1 MNGQSSTLVSK
12 GALIAGFLA
21 FALAVQ
27 IAYTTPTA
35 GYELSIYRSTPIAFW
50 VGIGIGFLTAIG
62 VLLGTDHRR
71 LVDAAMG
78 LIALCALSV
87 VAVPVLRSYFYYGS
101 GDSMT
106 HLGWAREMVRGDI
119 GADGI
124 LYPGIHLIS
133 IFFSELTG
141 LELTNTL
148 QYTPMLLFPL
158 VYLVAMP
165 LCVQYFT
172 DSRWAGIVGLFAAV
186 LLIPIN
192 KISVHVISHPSS
204 QAILFLPFV
213 LFLLFRYLTEDVD
226 GFPLASPIG
235 ASFTIAGIGLIFIHP
250 QEAMTF
256 LSMLF
261 AIVGVQLLVKRYAPD
276 HTIATHRSLLA
287 HTVVIGSVFFAWI
300 IQHERALNR
309 AGWVYESLLVAG
321 GETLEETGE
330 RGASLAALGGSF
342 EELFIK
348 LFAVSMVFCLLAG
361 GLILANMWGK
371 LDPQKVQRNSI
382 ITYMMIGLS
391 PPTLVFFVIFFADQ
405 GDHYFRI
412 LGFIMAV
419 VTLVGAV
426 ALTGIF
432 DHVERIG
439 LRSSLPISREFAFA
453 ALGVVLV
460 VMLAA
465 QMVVV
470 HQAPYMYQPNK
481 QVTDAEMS
489 GHEIAFEYHDDE
501 TVLMGLR
508 TGAHRFIDAHY
519 GQTAARGGLDFP
531 GYRAGM
537 PETIFNENMT
547 TAYDRDRYLTIK
559 QSDYDREIEL
569 YDELRYTTQGFQKL
583 ETESEIN
590 RIQHNG
596 EFRLYRIDGTE

>member
-1 MNGQSSTLVSK
+1 MNGRSSTQVPK
-12 GALIAGFLA
+12 VVLITGFLA
-21 FALAVQ
+21 FAIAVL
-27 IAYTTPTA
+27 IAYTTPAA
-35 GYELSIYRSTPIAFW
+35 GYELSIYRSTPVAFW
-50 VGIGIGFLTAIG
+50 VGLGISFLTAIG
-62 VLLGTDHRR
+62 VLLWTDHRR
-71 LVDAAMG
+71 FVDAAMG
-78 LIALCALSV
+78 LVALCTLSV
-87 VAVPVLRSYFYYGS
+87 IAVPVLRSYFYYGA

-119 GADGI
+119 AADGI
-124 LYPGIHLIS
+124 LYPGIHILS
-133 IFFSELTG
+133 LFFAELTG

-158 VYLVAMP
+158 LYIVAMP

-172 DSRWAGIVGLFAAV
+172 ESRWAGIVGLFAAV

-192 KISVHVISHPSS
+192 KISVHVVAHPSS

-226 GFPLASPIG
+226 GFPLTSPIG
-235 ASFTIAGIGLIFIHP
+235 ASFTVAGIGMIFIHP
-250 QEAMTF
+250 QETMTF
-256 LSMLF
+256 ISMLV

-287 HTVVIGSVFFAWI
+287 HTAVIGSVFLAWI
-300 IQHERALNR
+300 VQHDRAVNR
-309 AGWVYESLLVAG
+309 ATGVYDSLLVSG
-321 GETLEETGE
+321 GQTLEETGE
-330 RGASLAALGGSF
+330 RGASLAMLGGSF

-348 LFAVSMVFCLLAG
+348 LFVVSLVFCILAG
-361 GLILANMWGK
+361 GLMLANMRGK
-371 LDPQKVQRNSI
+371 LDPRKVQRNAI
-382 ITYMMIGLS
+382 ITYLTIGLV
-391 PPTLVFFVIFFADQ
+391 PPTLVFLVIFFADQ
-405 GDHYFRI
+405 GDHYFRM

-432 DHVERIG
+432 DAVERVG
-439 LRSSLPISREFAFA
+439 LRSSVPVSREFALSV
-453 ALGVVLV
+453 LGIVLI
-460 VMLAA
+460 VMLVA

-508 TGAHRFIDAHY
+508 RGTRRFIDAHY
-519 GQTAARGGLDFP
+519 GQTIARGGLDFP

-537 PETIFNENMT
+537 HESIFNENMT
-547 TAYDRDRYLTIK
+547 TAYDDDRYLVIK
-559 QSDYDREIEL
+559 QSDYDQEIGL
-569 YDELRYTTQGFQKL
+569 YNELRYTNEGFRKL
-583 ETESEIN
+583 ETEPEIN

-596 EFRLYRIDGTE
+596 EFHLYRINGN

>member
-1 MNGQSSTLVSK
+1 MNGRSSTLVSK
-12 GALIAGFLA
+12 VVLITGFLA
-21 FALAVQ
+21 FALAVLV
-27 IAYTTPTA
+27 AYTTPAA

-50 VGIGIGFLTAIG
+50 VGIGIGFLTAVG
-62 VLLGTDHRR
+62 VLLGTSHRR
-71 LVDAAMG
+71 LADAAKG
-78 LIALCALSV
+78 LLALCALSI
-87 VAVPVLRSYFYYGS
+87 VAIPVLRSYFYYGS

-106 HLGWAREMVRGDI
+106 HLGWAREMIRGDI
-119 GADGI
+119 AADGI

-133 IFFSELTG
+133 IFFAELTG

-158 VYLVAMP
+158 VYLVSMP

-172 DSRWAGIVGLFAAV
+172 ESRWAGIVGLFAAV

-192 KISVHVISHPSS
+192 KISVHVIAHPSS

-226 GFPLASPIG
+226 GFPLTSPIG

-250 QEAMTF
+250 QETMTF

-261 AIVGVQLLVKRYAPD
+261 AIVGVQLLVKRYAPN

-309 AGWVYESLLVAG
+309 ASWVYESLLVAG
-321 GETLEETGE
+321 GQTLEETSE
-330 RGASLAALGGSF
+330 RGTSLAALGGSF
-342 EELFIK
+342 EELFVK
-348 LFAVSMVFCLLAG
+348 LFAVSLVFCLLAG
-361 GLILANMWGK
+361 GLMLANMFGK
-371 LDPQKVQRNSI
+371 LDSKKVQRNSI
-382 ITYMMIGLS
+382 ITYLTIGLV
-391 PPTLVFFVIFFADQ
+391 PPTMVFLVIFFADQ

-412 LGFIMAV
+412 FGFIMSV

-432 DHVERIG
+432 DQVERVG
-439 LRSSLPISREFAFA
+439 LRNSVPISREFALT
-453 ALGVVLV
+453 ALSVVLI
-460 VMLAA
+460 VMLVG

-470 HQAPYMYQPNK
+470 HQAPYMYQPNQ

-489 GHEIAFEYHDDE
+489 GHEIAFEYRDDE

-508 TGAHRFIDAHY
+508 KGTRRFIDAHY
-519 GQTAARGGLDFP
+519 GRTTARGGLDFP

-537 PETIFNENMT
+537 PGIIFNENMT
-547 TAYDRDRYLTIK
+547 TAYDDDRYLAIK
-559 QSDYDREIEL
+559 QSDYDREIGL
-569 YDELRYTTQGFQKL
+569 YDELRYTNRGFQKL

-590 RIQHNG
+590 RVQHNG
-596 EFRLYRIDGTE
+596 EFRLYRIDGSD

>member
-1 MNGQSSTLVSK
+1 MNGHSSTLVSK
-12 GALIAGFLA
+12 VALITGFVA
-21 FALAVQ
+21 FALAVL
-27 IAYTTPTA
+27 IAYTTPAA
-35 GYELSIYRSTPIAFW
+35 GYELSIYRSTPLAFW
-50 VGIGIGFLTAIG
+50 VGTGIGFLVAIG
-62 VLLGTDHRR
+62 VLFGTDHRR
-71 LVDAAMG
+71 LVDAAKG
-78 LIALCALSV
+78 LIALCSLSI
-87 VAVPVLRSYFYYGS
+87 VAIPVLRSYFYYGA

-172 DSRWAGIVGLFAAV
+172 ESRWAGIVGLFAAV

-192 KISVHVISHPSS
+192 KISVHVIAHPSS
-204 QAILFLPFV
+204 QAILFLPFA

-226 GFPLASPIG
+226 GFPLTSPIG

-250 QEAMTF
+250 QETMTF

-287 HTVVIGSVFFAWI
+287 HTVVIGGVFFAWI
-300 IQHERALNR
+300 IQHERAVNR
-309 AGWVYESLLVAG
+309 ARWVYESLLVTG
-321 GETLEETGE
+321 GQTLEETSE

-342 EELFIK
+342 EELFVK
-348 LFAVSMVFCLLAG
+348 LFAVSLVFCLLAG
-361 GLILANMWGK
+361 GLMLANMWGK
-371 LDPQKVQRNSI
+371 LDAKKVQRNSI
-382 ITYMMIGLS
+382 ITYLTIGLV
-391 PPTLVFFVIFFADQ
+391 PPTLVFLVIFLADQ
-405 GDHYFRI
+405 GDHYFRMF
-412 LGFIMAV
+412 GFIMAI

-426 ALTGIF
+426 ALTGLF
-432 DHVERIG
+432 DQIERVG
-439 LRSSLPISREFAFA
+439 LRSNVHISREFALG
-453 ALGVVLV
+453 ALGVVLAL
-460 VMLAA
+460 MLMA
-465 QMVVV
+465 QMAVV
-470 HQAPYMYQPNK
+470 HQAPYMYQPNQ

-489 GHEIAFEYHDDE
+489 GHEITFEHHDDE

-508 TGAHRFIDAHY
+508 KGTRRFIDAHY
-519 GQTAARGGLDFP
+519 GQTIARGGLDFP

-537 PETIFNENMT
+537 SETIFNENMT
-547 TAYDRDRYLTIK
+547 TAYDDDRYLVIK
-559 QSDYDREIEL
+559 QSDYDREIGL
-569 YDELRYTTQGFQKL
+569 YDELRYTSQGFQKL
-583 ETESEIN
+583 ETESGIN
-590 RIQHNG
+590 RVQHNG